1 MRIDDGQLQ
10 QGMASFVTAAREL
23 EHSYRALKQRADAVA
38 LELQAS
44 NQALQQALQERE
56 AIVAALPL
64 GLFTV
69 DRHGVLR
76 CCNGEAERLQALAAN
91 AGCDLL
97 QQPDGEIEAGDLRL
111 RLQRLQL
118 PTGALLLVED
128 RSRVADLERKVQR
141 LDRLA
146 GLSELALGIAH
157 EIKNPLNGI
166 MGFAALLERSS
177 QEPQARRHAS
187 RIVQGVQQVDLI
199 VKSLL
204 GFARPERSRGRT
216 APLRQLLASA
226 ARAAGLPT
234 TRLLISGALETL
246 ADADAVECV
255 LTNLFRNAAE
265 AAADVTVRA
274 HAEVAGDALLLQ
286 VCDDGPGIPAGL
298 GERVFEPFV
307 STKERGTGLGL
318 PLALRVLAFLGGD
331 LRLANPGQPGA
342 RFELRLPLLAQ
353 AAAPAHEPPPGPA
366 SPIATHLQH
375 AAAS

>member
-10 QGMASFVTAAREL
+10 QGMASFVEAAREL
-23 EHSYRALKQRADAVA
+23 EHSYRELKRRADAVD

-44 NQALQQALQERE
+44 NRALHQALQERE

-64 GLFTV
+64 GLFTL
-69 DRHGVLR
+69 DHQGGLR
-76 CCNGEAERLQALAAN
+76 CCNREAERLQALAAT
-91 AGCDLL
+91 ASCALA
-97 QQPDGEIEAGDLRL
+97 QQPEGELEAGDLRL
-111 RLQRLQL
+111 RVQRLQL
-118 PTGALLLVED
+118 PTGELLLVED
-128 RSRVADLERKVQR
+128 RSRVRDLERKVQR

-146 GLSELALGIAH
+146 GLSELALGVAH

-177 QEPQARRHAS
+177 GDTTTRRHAA

-204 GFARPERSRGRT
+204 GFARPERSRGRS
-216 APLRQLLASA
+216 APLRQILANA
-226 ARAAGLPT
+226 ARAAGLPAQ
-234 TRLLISGALETL
+234 RLLTSGALEIP

-265 AAADVTVRA
+265 ACADVAVAA
-274 HAEVAGDALLLQ
+274 HAEVCDGNLLLQ
-286 VCDDGPGIPAGL
+286 VRDDGPGIPAAL
-298 GERVFEPFV
+298 GERVWEPFV

-331 LRLANPGQPGA
+331 LRLCNPGQPGA
-342 RFELRLPLLAQ
+342 CFELRLPLLAELP
-353 AAAPAHEPPPGPA
+353 AARHQTATPTA
-366 SPIATHLQH
+366 SLQT
-375 AAAS
+375 AAS

>member
-10 QGMASFVTAAREL
+10 QGMANFIAAAREL
-23 EHSYRALKQRADAVA
+23 EHSYRELKRRAEVVD

-44 NQALQQALQERE
+44 NRALQQALQERE

-64 GLFTV
+64 GLFTL
-69 DRHGVLR
+69 DRQGGLR
-76 CCNGEAERLQALAAN
+76 CCNAEAERLHALATA
-91 AGCDLL
+91 AGCQLAE
-97 QQPDGEIEAGDLRL
+97 QPEGECEAGALRL

-118 PTGALLLVED
+118 PTGELLLVED
-128 RSRVADLERKVQR
+128 RSRMRDLERKVQR

-146 GLSELALGIAH
+146 GLSELALGVAH

-166 MGFAALLERSS
+166 MGFASLLERSS
-177 QEPQARRHAS
+177 EDATTRRHAA
-187 RIVQGVQQVDLI
+187 RIVQGVQQVDRI

-204 GFARPERSRGRT
+204 GFARPERSRGRA

-226 ARAAGLPT
+226 ARAAGLPAA
-234 TRLLISGALETL
+234 RLFASGSLDVA

-255 LTNLFRNAAE
+255 LTNLFRNAIE
-265 AAADVTVRA
+265 ACADVSLQA
-274 HAEVAGDALLLQ
+274 HAEVRAATLVLQ
-286 VCDDGPGIPAGL
+286 IRDDGPGIPAGL

-331 LRLANPGQPGA
+331 LRLCNPGQPGA
-342 RFELRLPLLAQ
+342 CFELRLPLVAQ
-353 AAAPAHEPPPGPA
+353 P
-366 SPIATHLQH
+366 
-375 AAAS
+375 AAASHPVSQSADCRLSVAS